1 MKKIAVQF
9 TVEELQALLTLADN
23 QLFRMKFIDPKIPG
37 YRNRPDELRA
47 AQSAVQTL
55 QESLNKEKGRVP
67 KTQGGAALQLVPK
80 G

>member
-37 YRNRPDELRA
+37 YRSRPDELRA

-55 QESLNKEKGRVP
+55 QECLNKEKGRVP
-67 KTQGGAALQLVPK
+67 KPQGGAALQLVPK